1 MKGKNR
7 PNAGSGG
14 EKPDCSRHGKQIH
27 GATKEQ
33 SGKDRKKKERK
44 NMKKIAAL
52 ILAVMMMMAV
62 CSAAWAEDNSA
73 TIETQNGYVSGISGD
88 TLTPLSRVVTFTD
101 TFTVSDGDEA
111 RNLPGAI
118 FEYKIE
124 QGTPVD
130 ASASSPKVN
139 AGVITVKDGNT
150 YPKIDHAAHSQTAA
164 GTTTDSVTV
173 EVDFT
178 KVDFTEAGIY
188 RYDVTLTEVVSNVKD
203 DIVIDTGNDKKGTY
217 NLDVYVAKTET
228 GYEPYAYVLAK
239 KTATTTY
246 TNTTDPQEVAYSNK
260 VGEIVHEYTTYNLEV
275 SKKIV
280 GSVAAN
286 EFAFTITLKDVPT
299 DVIFAQDGND
309 VTGTGSS
316 ENANVLTATLGN
328 GKSTVIKGL
337 PSTVKYAIQEAVNQ
351 LEGYTVEVEDS
362 NPNHGTYGW
371 IVNGAV
377 TETSTEADAF
387 GNPSDTTIGKAD
399 TTVAF
404 TNTLKNI
411 SPTGVV
417 LRVAPYALILAAGAV
432 LFLISRRR
440 KAAETEE

>member
-1 MKGKNR
+1 
-7 PNAGSGG
+7 
-14 EKPDCSRHGKQIH
+14 
-27 GATKEQ
+27 
-33 SGKDRKKKERK
+33 
-44 NMKKIAAL
+44 
-52 ILAVMMMMAV
+52 V
-62 CSAAWAEDNSA
+62 
-73 TIETQNGYVSGISGD
+73 
-88 TLTPLSRVVTFTD
+88 
-101 TFTVSDGDEA
+101 GDEA
-111 RNLPGAI
+111 INLPAAT

-124 QGTPVD
+124 QGTAVD
-130 ASASSPKVN
+130 ASGSSPKVN
-139 AGVITVKDGNT
+139 AGVITEANGNT

-203 DIVIDTGNDKKGTY
+203 DIRIDTGNGNQGTY

-299 DVIFAQDGND
+299 DVIFAQDGTD
-309 VTGTGSS
+309 VRGTDTS
-316 ENANVLTATLGN
+316 ANVLAATLGN
-328 GKSTVIKGL
+328 GDSTVIKGL